1 MGTASDGVPPAAEA
15 GGDAAE
21 RHWRLWVLLFWL
33 VAAIVM
39 IVFKWNAIRYFWLG
53 DTDDN
58 MRMSQVRAWLSGQG
72 WFDLRNYKM
81 DPPHGA
87 SIHWS
92 RLVDLP
98 IAGVILLVRPFFGG
112 AVGEMAA
119 AAVAPLFPLCAA
131 FFALAFTVR
140 RLVAPASYALGAAIL
155 MCGQSTLLMFMPERI
170 DHHGWQLALLM
181 TTIAGN
187 VDARRLRG
195 GVIAGL
201 SSAASLTIGL
211 EMLPY
216 IAVAGAATA
225 LRWAWDRDEAERLRG
240 YGIALAAGSALG
252 FAALASYDNRAAVCD
267 VLSPVWLSVTLAG
280 GGLAVVLAG
289 LPLQS
294 RVARFA
300 AAAAVG
306 AAIAGGFALAW
317 PNCLGRPEHITP
329 ELDRLWF
336 RNIREAKPLYQHNF
350 RVSLPVAALPAIGL
364 IGSGFALWRA
374 RGTELFVP
382 WMVPGL
388 LALFSAGMLLWQT
401 RAGPAAQMLAVP
413 GATALAWAILPP
425 LSRHRWMVVR
435 VFGVVAAFMVV
446 SGLFMQFAL
455 NAIPEAPPTPG
466 RKAVSSANGR
476 CPTLAALKPIAQL
489 PAATI
494 LTFVDFGPRLITVTH
509 HRAIAGP
516 YHRNQQAILDIHHAF
531 RSNAPETA
539 HEVMRR
545 HGATLLLLCPGMSES
560 TIYAAENKQG
570 FYTQLMNGRVPAWLQ
585 SVALPK
591 GSPFRLWRLVS

>member
-1 MGTASDGVPPAAEA
+1 MGTASDEAPRVADA
-15 GGDAAE
+15 GGDAGD
-21 RHWRLWVLLFWL
+21 RHWRRWVLLFWV

-72 WFDLRNYKM
+72 WYDLRNYKL

-87 SIHWS
+87 SIHWT

-98 IAGVILLVRPFFGG
+98 IAGVILIVRPFFGG
-112 AVGEMAA
+112 AVAEMAA
-119 AAVAPLFPLCAA
+119 AAVAPLFALAA
-131 FFALAFTVR
+131 TLYALAFTVR

-170 DHHGWQLALLM
+170 DHHGWQLGLLM
-181 TTIAGN
+181 TTVAGT
-187 VDARRLRG
+187 VDPKRLRG

-216 IAVAGAATA
+216 IAAAGAATA
-225 LRWAWDRDEAERLRG
+225 LRWVWDQSEGERLRG

-252 FAALASYDNRAAVCD
+252 FVAFASYDNRAAVCD

-280 GGLAVVLAG
+280 GGLAVVLAA
-289 LPLQS
+289 LPLRS
-294 RVARFA
+294 RAARLT

-306 AAIAGGFALAW
+306 VAIAAGFALAW
-317 PNCLGRPEHITP
+317 PGCLGRPEHITP

-336 RNIREAKPLYQHNF
+336 RNIREAKPLYQHSF
-350 RVSLPVAALPAIGL
+350 RVSLPVAALPLVGL

-374 RGTELFVP
+374 RGSELFAVWLTP
-382 WMVPGL
+382 AL
-388 LALFSAGMLLWQT
+388 LCLFSAGLLLWQT

-413 GATALAWAILPP
+413 GATALGWAILPP
-425 LSRHRWMVVR
+425 LSRHRWMPVR

-455 NAIPEAPPTPG
+455 NAIPEPPPTPG
-466 RKAVSSANGR
+466 RKAVNSANGR
-476 CPTLAALKPIAQL
+476 CPTLAALKPIAKL

-494 LTFVDFGPRLITVTH
+494 LTFVDLGPRLITVTH

-531 RSNAPETA
+531 RGSADTA

-560 TIYAAENKQG
+560 TIYAAEDQQG
-570 FYTQLMNGRVPAWLQ
+570 FYMQLMNGQVPAWLER
-585 SVALPK
+585 VELPK
-591 GSPFRLWRLVS
+591 DSPFRLWRLVG